1 MYCLAY
7 AEKVSIYLLCASE
20 YIVSNAKEFFPE
32 PETPYITTNL
42 FLGIFKEIFLR
53 LLTFAPLILISV
65 GSDMFFEL
73 DK

>member
-1 MYCLAY
+1 M
-7 AEKVSIYLLCASE
+7 
-20 YIVSNAKEFFPE
+20 SNAKEVFPE
-32 PETPYITTNL
+32 PETPDITTNL

-65 GSDMFFEL
+65 GSYMFFEL